1 MAATLVPAPARGS
14 VSRGVLWMSGLSL
27 VLWWVPI
34 FGPFVA
40 GYVGGAKAGTVGK
53 AFVAAILPGV
63 LLTIA
68 VSLLSSALSGL
79 PLVGFLAGFG
89 TLILIVGNIGPM
101 LIGALLG
108 GFMA

>member
-1 MAATLVPAPARGS
+1 MG
-14 VSRGVLWMSGLSL
+14 GLSL
-27 VLWWVPI
+27 VLWWVPL

-40 GYVGGAKAGTVGK
+40 GYVGGAKAGSVTK
-53 AFVAAILPGV
+53 ALLATIFPG
-63 LLTIA
+63 LALTIG
-68 VSLLSSALSGL
+68 VSLFSAALSGH

-101 LIGALLG
+101 LVGALLG